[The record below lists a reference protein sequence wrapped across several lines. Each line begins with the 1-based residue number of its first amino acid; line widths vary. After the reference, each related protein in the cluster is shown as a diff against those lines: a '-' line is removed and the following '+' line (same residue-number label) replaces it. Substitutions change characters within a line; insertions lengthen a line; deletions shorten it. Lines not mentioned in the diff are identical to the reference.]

1 MHQALPALVAVLTA
15 VSLAPLTLAAPLA
28 SQDATAQAAHL
39 VESMT
44 LARDR
49 KHRDP
54 IWAELVALAREH
66 DDVKPVM
73 TRGLVALFERAN
85 RRMDTRSTRRAF
97 EDLIAD
103 RGRLDELRAATLEL
117 VRDEAGY
124 PYPYQQPEATPD
136 EARAYS
142 ESQKR
147 IDESVAAMRLLW
159 ESGSSASL
167 TRELRRGGERVLWVR
182 GKAEWLREN
191 MGLTVALDAGAL
203 DGVGLDTADTP
214 QWMHSLPIERKSRKV
229 DLQSF
234 ALTPDEAGQVAHD
247 LAVVERNT
255 VLFTALRKTASGADA
270 RTRVDLETDQVA
282 RTNDYRRMLGLPALA
297 WNRHL
302 HLAVRNHAAYLVA
315 VGHLGHAQ
323 EAPEFATI
331 QKRAHS
337 FGYSGPVWEN
347 CHHGSE
353 TAEGALIAWTHSSA
367 HHRTI
372 LTAKLTEMATGFA
385 EKTWVQKFGL
395 DTAFESDIQYHP
407 WRD

>member
-1 MHQALPALVAVLTA
+1 MNQAFSALVAALTA
-15 VSLAPLTLAAPLA
+15 LSLAPLTAAAPPA
-28 SQDATAQAAHL
+28 SQDATVQAAQL
-39 VESMT
+39 VERMT

-73 TRGLVALFERAN
+73 TRGLAAFFERAN
-85 RRMDTRSTRRAF
+85 RRMDTRPTRRAF
-97 EDLIAD
+97 EGLIAD
-103 RGRLDELRAATLEL
+103 RRRLDELRRATLEL
-117 VRDEAGY
+117 VRDEARY
-124 PYPYQQPEATPD
+124 PYPYQQPEASAD
-136 EARAYS
+136 EARAYG

-147 IDESVAAMRLLW
+147 IDENVAAMRLLW
-159 ESGSSASL
+159 ESGSDASL

-182 GKAEWLREN
+182 GKADWLREN
-191 MGLTVALDAGAL
+191 MGLTVSLDSP
-203 DGVGLDTADTP
+203 DIP
-214 QWMHSLPIERKSRKV
+214 QWMHSLPIEQKGKKV
-229 DLQSF
+229 DLRSF

-247 LAVVERNT
+247 QAVVERNAA
-255 VLFTALRKTASGADA
+255 LFKALRKAASGADA
-270 RTRVDLETDQVA
+270 RARVDLERDQGA

-297 WNRHL
+297 WNRRL

-315 VGHLGHAQ
+315 AGHLGHAQ

-347 CHHGSE
+347 CHRGSE

-395 DTAFESDIQYHP
+395 DTAFESEIQYHP

>member
-1 MHQALPALVAVLTA
+1 MHQALTALVAALTT
-15 VSLAPLTLAAPLA
+15 VSLAPSTVAAPLIL
-28 SQDATAQAAHL
+28 QDVTAQAAQL

-54 IWAELVALAREH
+54 IWTELVALAREH

-103 RGRLDELRAATLEL
+103 RGRLDELRGATLER

-136 EARAYS
+136 EAWAYR

-147 IDESVAAMRLLW
+147 IDENVAAMRLLW
-159 ESGSSASL
+159 ESGADASL

-182 GKAEWLREN
+182 GKARWLGEN
-191 MGLTVALDAGAL
+191 MGLTVALDAP
-203 DGVGLDTADTP
+203 DIP

-229 DLQSF
+229 DLRSF

-255 VLFTALRKTASGADA
+255 ALFKALRKAASGADA
-270 RTRVDLETDQVA
+270 RTRVDLERDQVA

-297 WNRHL
+297 WNRRL
-302 HLAVRNHAAYLVA
+302 HMAVRNHAAYLVA

-347 CHHGSE
+347 CHRGSE

-395 DTAFESDIQYHP
+395 DTAFESEIQYHP

>member
-1 MHQALPALVAVLTA
+1 MHIFGRALRDRRTALLWWTLGIAIYCAFIVAVWPVIDGNDEFQDLYDEM
-15 VSLAPLTLAAPLA
+15 PDTL
-28 SQDATAQAAHL
+28 QAMFGSDGFSDFTSPAGFL
-39 VESMT
+39 NTYLFSM
-44 LARDR
+44 
-49 KHRDP
+49 
-54 IWAELVALAREH
+54 I
-66 DDVKPVM
+66 
-73 TRGLVALFERAN
+73 
-85 RRMDTRSTRRAF
+85 
-97 EDLIAD
+97 
-103 RGRLDELRAATLEL
+103 
-117 VRDEAGY
+117 
-124 PYPYQQPEATPD
+124 
-136 EARAYS
+136 
-142 ESQKR
+142 
-147 IDESVAAMRLLW
+147 
-159 ESGSSASL
+159 
-167 TRELRRGGERVLWVR
+167 
-182 GKAEWLREN
+182 
-191 MGLTVALDAGAL
+191 
-203 DGVGLDTADTP
+203 
-214 QWMHSLPIERKSRKV
+214 LPFI
-229 DLQSF
+229 
-234 ALTPDEAGQVAHD
+234 
-247 LAVVERNT
+247 
-255 VLFTALRKTASGADA
+255 FTG
-270 RTRVDLETDQVA
+270 
-282 RTNDYRRMLGLPALA
+282 LA

>member
-1 MHQALPALVAVLTA
+1 VHQALPALVAVLTA
-15 VSLAPLTLAAPLA
+15 ISLAPLTPAAPPVP
-28 SQDATAQAAHL
+28 QDAAAQAAQL

-54 IWAELVALAREH
+54 VWAELVALAREH

-124 PYPYQQPEATPD
+124 PYPYQQPEATAD

-167 TRELRRGGERVLWVR
+167 TRELRKGGERVLWVR
-182 GKAEWLREN
+182 GKASWLSEN
-191 MGLTVALDAGAL
+191 MGLTVA
-203 DGVGLDTADTP
+203 LDTADTP
-214 QWMHSLPIERKSRKV
+214 QWMHSLPIERKTRKV

-234 ALTPDEAGQVAHD
+234 ALTPDGAEQVAHD

-255 VLFTALRKTASGADA
+255 VLFTALRKAASGADA
-270 RTRVDLETDQVA
+270 RTRVDLERDQVA

-323 EAPEFATI
+323 EAPELATI

-337 FGYSGPVWEN
+337 FGYSGPVWEI